1 MNKKI
6 LLSTAASL
14 LFISII
20 ACSASGFLPTNP
32 LVSTQPPV
40 GVPTAASAPQQ
51 QPAAAPNLVNQQD
64 ALVSLYQKVSPGI
77 VTIQTSN
84 ALGSGWVYSSDG
96 YIVTNQHVVGTETQV
111 EVDFITGNKVYGK
124 VVGADANSDLAV
136 VKVDVPSDQLHPLA
150 LADSSQLQV
159 GQTSIAI
166 GDPLALNGTT
176 LTVGVISGLGRSEE
190 SNAAANQQG
199 QFFSTGDF
207 IETDTLLN
215 HGNSGGPLLDLN
227 GNVIGVNRSI
237 QIDPSTNLPSGLG
250 YAISS
255 NVVKRVVPELIQTG
269 KFAYPYLGL
278 QFFPDG
284 LSLAEISTLGLKNT
298 YGAYI
303 TAVTP
308 GGPGEKAGLR
318 AGTVATN
325 LPTINGGGDLIIGVD
340 GHQVL
345 EFNDLMRYI
354 IVNKAPGDTVTLT
367 VMRGDQKMDVKL
379 TLGTRPSQ

>member
-6 LLSTAASL
+6 LLSMAAGL
-14 LFISII
+14 LFVSIM
-20 ACSASGFLPTNP
+20 ACSASGFLPTSP
-32 LVSTQPPV
+32 AVATQPPV
-40 GVPTAASAPQQ
+40 GVPTAEAPQQ
-51 QPAAAPNLVNQQD
+51 QPAAVPNLVSQQD

-96 YIVTNQHVVGTETQV
+96 YIVTNQHVVAGETKV
-111 EVDFITGNKVYGK
+111 EVDFITGNKVYGN

-136 VKVDVPSDQLHPLA
+136 IKVDVPADQLHPLA

-159 GQTSIAI
+159 GQTAIAI

-176 LTVGVISGLGRSEE
+176 LTVGVVSGLGRSEE
-190 SNAAANQQG
+190 SNATANTQG
-199 QFFSTGDF
+199 QFFTTGDF
-207 IETDTLLN
+207 IETDALLN

-237 QIDPSTNLPSGLG
+237 QIDPSTQLPSGLG

-255 NVVKRVVPELIQTG
+255 QVVKRVVPELIQNG
-269 KFAYPYLGL
+269 KFAYPYLGAS
-278 QFFPDG
+278 FFPDG
-284 LSLAEISTLGLKNT
+284 LTLAEISALGLKNT
-298 YGAYI
+298 FGAYV
-303 TAVTP
+303 TDVTP
-308 GGPGEKAGLR
+308 GGPFDTAGIH
-318 AGTVATN
+318 GATTATSIQGLN
-325 LPTINGGGDLIIGVD
+325 SGGDLIIAVD
-340 GHQVL
+340 GQKVL

-354 IVNKAPGDTVTLT
+354 IDNKAPGDTITLT
-367 VMRGDQKMDVKL
+367 IMRGAQQTDVKV